1 MEQQKTIRE
10 RFLGIFGHEPATI
23 VRAPGRVN
31 LIGEHTDYNDGYVLP
46 VAIDRSILMAAAP
59 RPDRQVVLHALDFD
73 QRAGFSL
80 DDIQHDAQHPWSNY
94 QRGVAFFLQERGFE
108 LPGMNAVIS
117 GDIPV
122 GSGLSSSAAVE
133 VAAAYT
139 WQVLSGFSL
148 SRVELALLCQ
158 RAENEFVGMKCGIM
172 DQFISALGQR
182 DHALLIDCRTLEHE
196 SVNLPWRSSRTR
208 SAPAERETSPAL
220 SVVEGFAT
228 PEISGKLGLDEG
240 SPPSAAIV
248 VCDTMKRR
256 GLVDS
261 EYNAR
266 RRECEEG
273 VRLLRKHL
281 PGIKA
286 LRDVYPAQFERY
298 QEDLP
303 EVVRRRCRHIV
314 YENERVLQ
322 SVGALEEGDLATFG
336 RLMNGSH
343 VSLRDDYQ
351 VSCRQLDVMA
361 EAAWQVE
368 GVYGSR
374 LTGAGFG
381 GCTVSL
387 VAGEA
392 VERFRAH
399 VAAEYQEATGLKPQI
414 YVCGVEDGVG
424 AAKPLRRLRIKPSQG

>member
-1 MEQQKTIRE
+1 MQARLVDIKQKYKE
-10 RFLGIFGHEPATI
+10 VFGCQPATV

-46 VAIDRSILMAAAP
+46 VAIDRNILMAAAP

-73 QRAGFSL
+73 QWTEFPL
-80 DDIQHDAQHPWSNY
+80 DDIRYDAQRPWSNY
-94 QRGVAFFLQERGFE
+94 QRGVAFFLQERGFD
-108 LPGMNAVIS
+108 LPGINAIIS
-117 GDIPV
+117 GDIPI

-133 VAAAYT
+133 VAAAYA
-139 WQVLSGFSL
+139 WQVLSGFPL
-148 SRVELALLCQ
+148 NRVELALLCQ
-158 RAENEFVGMKCGIM
+158 QAENEFVGMKCGIM

-196 SVNLPWRSSRTR
+196 VVRLGSGES
-208 SAPAERETSPAL
+208 SPAPL
-220 SVVEGFAT
+220 AT
-228 PEISGKLGLDEG
+228 
-240 SPPSAAIV
+240 IV

-266 RRECEEG
+266 RQECEEG

-281 PGIKA
+281 SGIKA
-286 LRDVYPAQFERY
+286 LRDVSPDQFERY
-298 QEDLP
+298 QGDLP

-322 SVGALEEGDLATFG
+322 SVEALKGVDLATFG
-336 RLMNGSH
+336 RLMNESH

-351 VSCRQLDVMA
+351 VSCRELNVMV

-399 VAAEYQEATGLKPQI
+399 VATEYQAATGVEPQI
-414 YVCGVEDGVG
+414 YDCSVEDGVG
-424 AAKPLRRLRIKPSQG
+424 EVLFSPL

>member
-1 MEQQKTIRE
+1 MQDRIVDIRQKFE
-10 RFLGIFGHEPATI
+10 EIFGYQPATV

-31 LIGEHTDYNDGYVLP
+31 LIGAHTDYNDGYVLP

-73 QRAGFSL
+73 QRTEFSL
-80 DDIQHDAQHPWSNY
+80 DDIRHDDQHPWSNY

-108 LPGMNAVIS
+108 LTGIDAIIT

-133 VAAAYT
+133 VAAAYA
-139 WQVLSGFSL
+139 WQVLSGFPL
-148 SRVELALLCQ
+148 SRVELALVCQ
-158 RAENEFVGMKCGIM
+158 KAENEFVGMKCGIM

-182 DHALLIDCRTLEHE
+182 DHALLIDCRTLEYE
-196 SVNLPWRSSRTR
+196 LVKLRWRSSRTC
-208 SAPAERETSPAL
+208 SAPAERETS
-220 SVVEGFAT
+220 FAT
-228 PEISGKLGLDEG
+228 PEENLHSIKLGADEG
-240 SPPSAAIV
+240 SPRPSATIV

-266 RRECEEG
+266 RQECEEG
-273 VRLLRKHL
+273 VRLLQKHL

-286 LRDVYPAQFERY
+286 LRDVSTAQFERY
-298 QEDLP
+298 RGDLP

-322 SVGALEEGDLATFG
+322 SVKALKGGDLATFG
-336 RLMNGSH
+336 RLMNESH
-343 VSLRDDYQ
+343 LSLRDDYQ
-351 VSCRQLDVMA
+351 VSCWELNVMV

-387 VAGEA
+387 VAREA

-399 VAAEYQEATGLKPQI
+399 VAAEYQAATGIEPQI
-414 YVCGVEDGVG
+414 YVCAVEDGVG
-424 AAKPLRRLRIKPSQG
+424 EI

>member
-1 MEQQKTIRE
+1 MQDRIVDIRQKFE
-10 RFLGIFGHEPATI
+10 ESFGCQPTTV

-46 VAIDRSILMAAAP
+46 VAIDLSILMAAAP
-59 RPDRQVVLHALDFD
+59 RPDRQVVLHALDFE
-73 QRAGFSL
+73 QRTEFSL
-80 DDIQHDAQHPWSNY
+80 DDIQHDAQYPWSDY

-108 LPGMNAVIS
+108 LPGVNAVIS

-139 WQVLSGFSL
+139 WQVLSGFPL
-148 SRVELALLCQ
+148 SRVGLALLCQ
-158 RAENEFVGMKCGIM
+158 QAENEFVGMKCGIM
-172 DQFISALGQR
+172 DQFISTLGQR

-196 SVNLPWRSSRTR
+196 AVNLPWRSSRTR
-208 SAPAERETSPAL
+208 SAPAERETS
-220 SVVEGFAT
+220 FAT
-228 PEISGKLGLDEG
+228 PRGEFSSTRLGAGEG
-240 SPPSAAIV
+240 APRPPATIV

-273 VRLLRKHL
+273 MRLLQKHL
-281 PGIKA
+281 PRIKA
-286 LRDVYPAQFERY
+286 LRDISPAQFERY
-298 QEDLP
+298 QGDLP

-322 SVGALEEGDLATFG
+322 SVEALRGNDLATFG
-336 RLMNGSH
+336 RLMNDSH
-343 VSLRDDYQ
+343 ISLRDDYQ
-351 VSCRQLDVMA
+351 VSCRELNVMV

-399 VAAEYQEATGLKPQI
+399 VAAEYQAATGIEPQI
-414 YVCGVEDGVG
+414 YVCAVEDGVSEV
-424 AAKPLRRLRIKPSQG
+424 LVSSS

>member
-1 MEQQKTIRE
+1 MSVQVGLVDISK
-10 RFLGIFGHEPATI
+10 RFEEIFGCQPATV

-59 RPDRQVVLHALDFD
+59 RPDRRVVLHAIDFD
-73 QRAGFSL
+73 QWTEFSL
-80 DDIQHDAQHPWSNY
+80 DDIRHDAQHPWSNY
-94 QRGVAFFLQERGFE
+94 QRGVAFFLQEQGFE
-108 LPGMNAVIS
+108 LPGVNALIS
-117 GDIPV
+117 GDIPI

-133 VAAAYT
+133 VAAAYA
-139 WQVLSGFSL
+139 WQVLSGFPL
-148 SRVELALLCQ
+148 SRVELTLLCQ
-158 RAENEFVGMKCGIM
+158 KAENEFVGMKCGIM

-196 SVNLPWRSSRTR
+196 
-208 SAPAERETSPAL
+208 
-220 SVVEGFAT
+220 VV
-228 PEISGKLGLDEG
+228 KLGSGES
-240 SPPSAAIV
+240 SPRSHATIV

-266 RRECEEG
+266 RQECEEG

-286 LRDVYPAQFERY
+286 LRDVSPAQFERY
-298 QEDLP
+298 QGDLP

-322 SVGALEEGDLATFG
+322 SVEALKRGDLTTFG
-336 RLMNGSH
+336 RLMNESH

-351 VSCRQLDVMA
+351 VSCRELNVMV
-361 EAAWQVE
+361 EIAWQVE

-387 VAGEA
+387 VTREA
-392 VERFRAH
+392 MERFGAQ
-399 VAAEYQEATGLKPQI
+399 VAARYQAATGVEPQI
-414 YVCGVEDGVG
+414 YVCAIEDGVEEVLFS
-424 AAKPLRRLRIKPSQG
+424 PL

>member
-1 MEQQKTIRE
+1 VQDRIVDIRQKFE
-10 RFLGIFGHEPATI
+10 ESFGCQPTTV

-46 VAIDRSILMAAAP
+46 VAIDLSILMAAAP
-59 RPDRQVVLHALDFD
+59 RPDRQVVLHALDFE
-73 QRAGFSL
+73 QRTEFSL
-80 DDIQHDAQHPWSNY
+80 DDIQHDAQYPWSDY

-108 LPGMNAVIS
+108 LPGVNAVIS

-139 WQVLSGFSL
+139 WQVLSGFPL
-148 SRVELALLCQ
+148 SRVGLALLCQ
-158 RAENEFVGMKCGIM
+158 QAENEFVGMKCGIM
-172 DQFISALGQR
+172 DQFISTLGQR

-196 SVNLPWRSSRTR
+196 AV
-208 SAPAERETSPAL
+208 
-220 SVVEGFAT
+220 
-228 PEISGKLGLDEG
+228 KLGAGEG
-240 SPPSAAIV
+240 SPRSSATIV

-273 VRLLRKHL
+273 VRLLQKHL
-281 PGIKA
+281 PRIKA
-286 LRDVYPAQFERY
+286 LRDVSPAQFERY
-298 QEDLP
+298 QGDLP

-322 SVGALEEGDLATFG
+322 SVEALRGNDLATFG
-336 RLMNGSH
+336 RLMNDSH
-343 VSLRDDYQ
+343 ISLRDDYQ
-351 VSCRQLDVMA
+351 VSCQELNVMV

-399 VAAEYQEATGLKPQI
+399 VVAEYQAATGIEPQI
-414 YVCGVEDGVG
+414 YVCAVEDGVSEV
-424 AAKPLRRLRIKPSQG
+424 LVSSS

>member
-1 MEQQKTIRE
+1 MERQGTIKE
-10 RFLGIFGHEPATI
+10 RFTEIFGQEPATV

-46 VAIDRSILMAAAP
+46 VAIDRSIWMAAAP
-59 RPDRQVVLHALDFD
+59 RPDRQVVLHALDFN
-73 QRAGFSL
+73 QWTEFSL
-80 DDIQHDAQHPWSNY
+80 DNLQHDTQHPWSNY
-94 QRGVAFFLQERGFE
+94 QRGVAFSLQERGFV
-108 LPGMNAVIS
+108 LLGMNAVLS
-117 GDIPV
+117 GDIPI

-148 SRVELALLCQ
+148 NRVELALLCQ

-182 DHALLIDCRTLEHE
+182 DHALLIDCRTLEHQL
-196 SVNLPWRSSRTR
+196 V
-208 SAPAERETSPAL
+208 
-220 SVVEGFAT
+220 
-228 PEISGKLGLDEG
+228 KLGAADG
-240 SPPSAAIV
+240 SPRPAATIV

-273 VRLLRKHL
+273 VRLLQKHL

-286 LRDVYPAQFERY
+286 LRDVSPAQFEHY
-298 QEDLP
+298 QDSLP
-303 EVVRRRCRHIV
+303 EVVRRRCHHIV

-322 SVGALEEGDLATFG
+322 SVEALRGGDLATFG
-336 RLMNGSH
+336 RLMNESH
-343 VSLRDDYQ
+343 ISLRDDYQ
-351 VSCRQLDVMA
+351 VSCRELDVMV

-387 VAGEA
+387 VAEDA

-399 VAAEYQEATGLKPQI
+399 VAAAYQAAMGIEPQI
-414 YVCGVEDGVG
+414 YVCAVEDGVSEVRG
-424 AAKPLRRLRIKPSQG
+424 ATHF

>member
-1 MEQQKTIRE
+1 VQDRIVDIRQKFE
-10 RFLGIFGHEPATI
+10 EIFGCQPATV

-59 RPDRQVVLHALDFD
+59 RPDRQVVLHALDFE
-73 QRAGFSL
+73 QRTEFSL
-80 DDIQHDAQHPWSNY
+80 DDIQHDAQHPWSDY

-108 LPGMNAVIS
+108 LPGVNAAIS
-117 GDIPV
+117 GDIPI

-133 VAAAYT
+133 VAAAYV
-139 WQVLSGFSL
+139 WQVLSGFPL

-158 RAENEFVGMKCGIM
+158 QAENEFVGMKCGIM

-196 SVNLPWRSSRTR
+196 AV
-208 SAPAERETSPAL
+208 
-220 SVVEGFAT
+220 
-228 PEISGKLGLDEG
+228 KLGSGEG
-240 SPPSAAIV
+240 SPRSSATIV

-273 VRLLRKHL
+273 VRRLQRHL

-286 LRDVYPAQFERY
+286 LRDVSPAQFEQY

-303 EVVRRRCRHIV
+303 EVVRRRCRHVV
-314 YENERVLQ
+314 YENARVLQ
-322 SVGALEEGDLATFG
+322 SIEALREGDLTTFG
-336 RLMNGSH
+336 CLMNASH

-351 VSCRQLDVMA
+351 VSCRELNVMV

-399 VAAEYQEATGLKPQI
+399 VAAEYQAATGVEPQI
-414 YVCGVEDGVG
+414 YVCAVEDGVG
-424 AAKPLRRLRIKPSQG
+424 QI

>member
-1 MEQQKTIRE
+1 
-10 RFLGIFGHEPATI
+10 
-23 VRAPGRVN
+23 VN

-46 VAIDRSILMAAAP
+46 VAIDRCILMAAAP

-73 QRAGFSL
+73 QRTEFSL
-80 DDIQHDAQHPWSNY
+80 DDIRHDAQHPWSNY

-108 LPGMNAVIS
+108 LPGMDAVIS
-117 GDIPV
+117 GDIPI

-133 VAAAYT
+133 VAAAYA
-139 WQVLSGFSL
+139 WQVLSGFPL

-158 RAENEFVGMKCGIM
+158 QAENEFVGIKCGIM

-196 SVNLPWRSSRTR
+196 VVKLGSIAQRGSVTP
-208 SAPAERETSPAL
+208 
-220 SVVEGFAT
+220 VFAT
-228 PEISGKLGLDEG
+228 
-240 SPPSAAIV
+240 IV

-266 RRECEEG
+266 RQECEEG

-286 LRDVYPAQFERY
+286 LRDVSPDQFERY

-322 SVGALEEGDLATFG
+322 SVKALKGDDLATFG
-336 RLMNGSH
+336 RLMNESH

-351 VSCRQLDVMA
+351 VSCRELNVMV
-361 EAAWQVE
+361 EAAWRAE

-399 VAAEYQEATGLKPQI
+399 VAAEYQAATGVEPQI
-414 YVCGVEDGVG
+414 YVCAVEDGVG
-424 AAKPLRRLRIKPSQG
+424 ERRMEFAA

>member
-1 MEQQKTIRE
+1 MNVQTGLVDIRQRYE
-10 RFLGIFGHEPATI
+10 EVFGCQPATV

-73 QRAGFSL
+73 HQWTEFSL
-80 DDIQHDAQHPWSNY
+80 DDIRHDAQHSWSDY
-94 QRGVAFFLQERGFE
+94 QRGVAFFLQKRGFD
-108 LPGMNAVIS
+108 LLGLNAVIS
-117 GDIPV
+117 GDIPI

-158 RAENEFVGMKCGIM
+158 QAENEFVGMKCGIM

-196 SVNLPWRSSRTR
+196 L
-208 SAPAERETSPAL
+208 
-220 SVVEGFAT
+220 VE
-228 PEISGKLGLDEG
+228 LGASEG
-240 SPPSAAIV
+240 SPRPSATIV

-261 EYNAR
+261 EYNTR

-273 VRLLRKHL
+273 VRLLQRRL

-286 LRDVYPAQFERY
+286 LRDVSPAQFERY
-298 QEDLP
+298 QEDLR

-314 YENERVLQ
+314 YENARVLQ
-322 SVGALEEGDLATFG
+322 SVEALREGDLATFG
-336 RLMNGSH
+336 RLMNESH

-351 VSCRQLDVMA
+351 VSCRELNVMV

-387 VAGEA
+387 VAEEA
-392 VERFRAH
+392 VERFHAH
-399 VAAEYQEATGLKPQI
+399 VAAEYQATTGVEPQI
-414 YVCGVEDGVG
+414 YVCAVEDGVG
-424 AAKPLRRLRIKPSQG
+424 EVL

>member
-1 MEQQKTIRE
+1 MNVQIRLVDIKQKFE
-10 RFLGIFGHEPATI
+10 EIFGCQPATV

-46 VAIDRSILMAAAP
+46 VAIDRSILMAVAP
-59 RPDRQVVLHALDFD
+59 RPDRQVVLHALDFN
-73 QRAGFSL
+73 QQTEFSL
-80 DDIQHDAQHPWSNY
+80 DDIRHDDQHSWSNY

-133 VAAAYT
+133 VAAAYA

-158 RAENEFVGMKCGIM
+158 QAENEFVGMKCGIM

-196 SVNLPWRSSRTR
+196 LVRLGAIAQRGSVTP
-208 SAPAERETSPAL
+208 
-220 SVVEGFAT
+220 VFAT
-228 PEISGKLGLDEG
+228 
-240 SPPSAAIV
+240 IV

-281 PGIKA
+281 SEIKA
-286 LRDVYPAQFERY
+286 LRDVSPAQFERY
-298 QEDLP
+298 QQDLP
-303 EVVRRRCRHIV
+303 DVVRRRCRHVV

-322 SVGALEEGDLATFG
+322 SVDALKGDDLATFG
-336 RLMNGSH
+336 RLMNESH

-351 VSCRQLDVMA
+351 VSCRELNVMV

-392 VERFRAH
+392 VDRFRAH
-399 VAAEYQEATGLKPQI
+399 VAAEYQAATGVEPQI
-414 YVCGVEDGVG
+414 YVCTVEDGVG
-424 AAKPLRRLRIKPSQG
+424 EI

>member
-1 MEQQKTIRE
+1 MSVQARTVDIRQRYE
-10 RFLGIFGHEPATI
+10 EVFGCQPATV

-59 RPDRQVVLHALDFD
+59 RPGRRVVLHALDFD
-73 QRAGFSL
+73 QQTEFSL
-80 DDIQHDAQHPWSNY
+80 DDIGHDGQHPWSNY
-94 QRGVAFFLQERGFE
+94 QRGVVFFLQERGFE
-108 LPGMNAVIS
+108 LPGMNAVVS
-117 GDIPV
+117 GDIPI

-182 DHALLIDCRTLEHE
+182 DHALLIDCRTLEYE
-196 SVNLPWRSSRTR
+196 NV
-208 SAPAERETSPAL
+208 
-220 SVVEGFAT
+220 
-228 PEISGKLGLDEG
+228 KLGAGEG
-240 SPPSAAIV
+240 SPRPSATIV

-273 VRLLRKHL
+273 VHLLRKHL
-281 PGIKA
+281 PEIKA
-286 LRDVYPAQFERY
+286 LRDVSPAQFERY
-298 QEDLP
+298 QGDLP

-322 SVGALEEGDLATFG
+322 SVEALKGGDLATFG
-336 RLMNGSH
+336 RLMNESH

-351 VSCRQLDVMA
+351 VSCRELNVMA

-387 VAGEA
+387 VAREA
-392 VERFRAH
+392 VERFHAH
-399 VAAEYQEATGLKPQI
+399 VAAEYQAATGVEPQI
-414 YVCGVEDGVG
+414 YVCAVEDGVG
-424 AAKPLRRLRIKPSQG
+424 QI

>member
-1 MEQQKTIRE
+1 
-10 RFLGIFGHEPATI
+10 
-23 VRAPGRVN
+23 
-31 LIGEHTDYNDGYVLP
+31 
-46 VAIDRSILMAAAP
+46 
-59 RPDRQVVLHALDFD
+59 
-73 QRAGFSL
+73 
-80 DDIQHDAQHPWSNY
+80 
-94 QRGVAFFLQERGFE
+94 VAFFLQERGFE

-117 GDIPV
+117 GDIPI

-133 VAAAYT
+133 VAAAYA
-139 WQVLSGFSL
+139 WQVLSGFPL
-148 SRVELALLCQ
+148 NRVELALLCQ
-158 RAENEFVGMKCGIM
+158 QAENEFVGMKCGIM
-172 DQFISALGQR
+172 DQFICALGQR

-196 SVNLPWRSSRTR
+196 
-208 SAPAERETSPAL
+208 
-220 SVVEGFAT
+220 VV
-228 PEISGKLGLDEG
+228 KLGSGES
-240 SPPSAAIV
+240 SPTPLASIV

-266 RRECEEG
+266 RQECEEG
-273 VRLLRKHL
+273 VHLLRRHL

-286 LRDVYPAQFERY
+286 LRDVSPAQFERY
-298 QEDLP
+298 QGDLP

-322 SVGALEEGDLATFG
+322 SVEALKKGDLATFG
-336 RLMNGSH
+336 HLMNESH

-351 VSCRQLDVMA
+351 VSCWELNVMV

-387 VAGEA
+387 GAGEA

-399 VAAEYQEATGLKPQI
+399 VAAEYQAATGVEPQI
-414 YVCGVEDGVG
+414 YVCAVEDGVG
-424 AAKPLRRLRIKPSQG
+424 EVLFSPL